1 MKKKHTWANA
11 IPKTRREKDV
21 LRLTKNPAE
30 FQRMMNLL
38 ETANKV
44 TENVREFE
52 NTKFKSAEEIVAFVT
67 CRISDELPGKDVLLE
82 ELNEMLERYEER
94 ILPREG
100 SHPDSEVQDQRSVQ
114 G

>member
-11 IPKTRREKDV
+11 IPKTRREKDI
-21 LRLTKNPAE
+21 LGLIKNPAE

-38 ETANKV
+38 DTANQV
-44 TENVREFE
+44 TKNVKELENG
-52 NTKFKSAEEIVAFVT
+52 KFKSVEDIVAFVS

-82 ELNEMLERYEER
+82 ELNEMMERYEER
-94 ILPREG
+94 ILSREG
-100 SHPDSEVQDQRSVQ
+100 SDRNSEVQDQRKVS